1 MLASTTYSFKRNND
15 IFKNT
20 VNFFSNNKL
29 AFIAIGFL
37 FLILVFTAVLLF
49 ANLPDANEFNLKV
62 ERIFLESDIIPI
74 GNEIRLLEVLAN
86 SGTAFSEVLSSY
98 RYIIFTLVIFAMT
111 LLLST
116 MVFIVL
122 IITLNKKLLYV
133 ERAGININSVIINR
147 DKNLVYINDLEFNL
161 TEALFEAIAVLC
173 EARMDD
179 DYLSGVDIE
188 SIITGKT
195 ITDCEEAAG
204 ATRIKRL
211 RDSLGNQ
218 IVSELLIRNISGKGY
233 MLSIDKS
240 VIEII

>member
-1 MLASTTYSFKRNND
+1 MN
-15 IFKNT
+15 II
-20 VNFFSNNKL
+20 NFFSNNKL

-62 ERIFLESDIIPI
+62 ERIFLESDIMPI

>member
-1 MLASTTYSFKRNND
+1 MLVSTSYSFKSNND

-20 VNFFSNNKL
+20 INFFSNNKL

>member
-1 MLASTTYSFKRNND
+1 MLVSTSYSFKRNND

-20 VNFFSNNKL
+20 INFFSNNKL

-122 IITLNKKLLYV
+122 IIIV
-133 ERAGININSVIINR
+133 
-147 DKNLVYINDLEFNL
+147 
-161 TEALFEAIAVLC
+161 
-173 EARMDD
+173 
-179 DYLSGVDIE
+179 
-188 SIITGKT
+188 
-195 ITDCEEAAG
+195 
-204 ATRIKRL
+204 IKR
-211 RDSLGNQ
+211 
-218 IVSELLIRNISGKGY
+218 RNKC
-233 MLSIDKS
+233 K
-240 VIEII
+240 

>member
-1 MLASTTYSFKRNND
+1 MQVSTSYSFEKKNGIFNN
-15 IFKNT
+15 II
-20 VNFFSNNKL
+20 NFFSNNKL
-29 AFIAIGFL
+29 AFIVIVIL
-37 FLILVFTAVLLF
+37 FLILVITSILLF
-49 ANLPDANEFNLKV
+49 ANLPDANEFNVKV
-62 ERIFLESDIIPI
+62 ERIFLESDIMPI

-98 RYIIFTLVIFAMT
+98 RYIIFVLVIFAMT

-122 IITLNKKLLYV
+122 IITLNKKLLGV

-147 DKNLVYINDLEFNL
+147 AENLVYINDLEFNL
-161 TEALFEAIAVLC
+161 TEALFEAISVLC
-173 EARMDD
+173 EARMDE
-179 DYLSGVDIE
+179 DYLSGANIE
-188 SIITGKT
+188 SIITGKK

-218 IVSELLIRNISGKGY
+218 IVSELLIRNVSGKGY

>member
-1 MLASTTYSFKRNND
+1 MLVSTSYSFKRNND

-20 VNFFSNNKL
+20 INFFSNNKL

-122 IITLNKKLLYV
+122 IITLNKKLLDV

>member
-1 MLASTTYSFKRNND
+1 MLVSTSYSFKRNND

-20 VNFFSNNKL
+20 INFFSNNKL

-62 ERIFLESDIIPI
+62 ERIFIESDIMPI

>member
-1 MLASTTYSFKRNND
+1 MLASTSYSFKRNND

-29 AFIAIGFL
+29 AFIAIVFL

-62 ERIFLESDIIPI
+62 ERIFLESDIMPI

-122 IITLNKKLLYV
+122 IITLNKKLLDV

-188 SIITGKT
+188 SIITGKK

>member
-1 MLASTTYSFKRNND
+1 MLVSTSYSFKRNND

-20 VNFFSNNKL
+20 INFFSNNKL

-62 ERIFLESDIIPI
+62 ERIFIESDIMPI

-179 DYLSGVDIE
+179 DYLSGADIE

>member
-1 MLASTTYSFKRNND
+1 VLVSTSYSFKRNND

-20 VNFFSNNKL
+20 INFFSNNKL

>member
-1 MLASTTYSFKRNND
+1 MLASTSYSFKRNND

-20 VNFFSNNKL
+20 INFFSNNKL
-29 AFIAIGFL
+29 AFIAIVFL

-62 ERIFLESDIIPI
+62 ERIFLESDIMPI

-122 IITLNKKLLYV
+122 IITLNKKLLDV

-188 SIITGKT
+188 SIITGKK

>member
-1 MLASTTYSFKRNND
+1 
-15 IFKNT
+15 
-20 VNFFSNNKL
+20 
-29 AFIAIGFL
+29 
-37 FLILVFTAVLLF
+37 
-49 ANLPDANEFNLKV
+49 
-62 ERIFLESDIIPI
+62 
-74 GNEIRLLEVLAN
+74 
-86 SGTAFSEVLSSY
+86 
-98 RYIIFTLVIFAMT
+98 MT

-179 DYLSGVDIE
+179 DYLSGADIE

>member
-1 MLASTTYSFKRNND
+1 
-15 IFKNT
+15 
-20 VNFFSNNKL
+20 
-29 AFIAIGFL
+29 
-37 FLILVFTAVLLF
+37 VFTAVLLF

-62 ERIFLESDIIPI
+62 ERIFIESDIMPI

>member
-1 MLASTTYSFKRNND
+1 MLVSTSYSFKRNND
-15 IFKNT
+15 IFKNII
-20 VNFFSNNKL
+20 NFFSNNKL

-62 ERIFLESDIIPI
+62 ERIFLESDIMPI

>member
-1 MLASTTYSFKRNND
+1 MLVSTSYSFKRNND

-20 VNFFSNNKL
+20 INFFSNNKL

>member
-1 MLASTTYSFKRNND
+1 MLVSTSYSFKRNND

-20 VNFFSNNKL
+20 INFFSNNKL

-62 ERIFLESDIIPI
+62 ERIFLESDIMPI

-122 IITLNKKLLYV
+122 IITLNKKLLNV

>member
-1 MLASTTYSFKRNND
+1 VLVSTSYSFKRNND

-20 VNFFSNNKL
+20 INFFSNNKL

-62 ERIFLESDIIPI
+62 ERIFLESDIMPI

>member
-1 MLASTTYSFKRNND
+1 VLVSTSYSFKRNND

-20 VNFFSNNKL
+20 INFFSNNKL
-29 AFIAIGFL
+29 AFIAISFL

-62 ERIFLESDIIPI
+62 ERIFIESDIMPI

-179 DYLSGVDIE
+179 DYLSGADIE

>member
-1 MLASTTYSFKRNND
+1 MLVSTSYSFKRNND

-20 VNFFSNNKL
+20 INFFSNNKL

-62 ERIFLESDIIPI
+62 ERIFLESDIMPI

>member
-1 MLASTTYSFKRNND
+1 MLVSTSYSFKRNND

-20 VNFFSNNKL
+20 INFFSNNKL

-62 ERIFLESDIIPI
+62 ERIFLESDIMPI

-179 DYLSGVDIE
+179 DYLSGIDIE

>member
-1 MLASTTYSFKRNND
+1 
-15 IFKNT
+15 
-20 VNFFSNNKL
+20 
-29 AFIAIGFL
+29 
-37 FLILVFTAVLLF
+37 VFTAVLLF

-62 ERIFLESDIIPI
+62 ERIFLESDIMPI

>member
-20 VNFFSNNKL
+20 INFFSNNKL
-29 AFIAIGFL
+29 AFIAIVFL

-62 ERIFLESDIIPI
+62 ERIFLESDIMPI

-122 IITLNKKLLYV
+122 IITLNKKLLDV

-188 SIITGKT
+188 SIITGKK

>member
-1 MLASTTYSFKRNND
+1 MLVSTSYSFKRNND

-20 VNFFSNNKL
+20 INFFSNNKL

-188 SIITGKT
+188 SIITGKK